1 MTQPIEDPRP
11 ALDSVGPQ
19 DQIDVGVQ
27 EKGESKDGS
36 VAGWAFMM
44 RPLRRKAGRASETAS
59 ATPVKAGSS
68 KGEEVRVNSTEQ
80 DDLEAAPSKGSGYD
94 VVHTETLREV
104 TSEDE
109 LLPENHARSSGDGDG
124 NDRALQDGDALEG
137 GPVAANGS
145 QFKVYKRRWFGVV
158 QLVLLNTIV
167 SWDVSTR
174 VSPVSCSPRAQ
185 EHVQVFPVCLLTVL
199 DSGSPSQPT
208 QQRSL
213 STMPSPSQLST
224 GSAQPFSLHSS
235 SSRPSSSLP
244 LIGGAQSH
252 PS

>member
-19 DQIDVGVQ
+19 DQTDVGVQ

-59 ATPVKAGSS
+59 ATLTKAGSS
-68 KGEEVRVNSTEQ
+68 KGEEVRVHSTEQ
-80 DDLEAAPSKGSGYD
+80 DDLEAAPSKGSGHD
-94 VVHTETLREV
+94 VLHTETLREV

-109 LLPENHARSSGDGDG
+109 LLPENHGDG

-167 SWDVSTR
+167 SWDVSTN
-174 VSPVSCSPRAQ
+174 
-185 EHVQVFPVCLLTVL
+185 
-199 DSGSPSQPT
+199 
-208 QQRSL
+208 
-213 STMPSPSQLST
+213 
-224 GSAQPFSLHSS
+224 
-235 SSRPSSSLP
+235 
-244 LIGGAQSH
+244 
-252 PS
+252 